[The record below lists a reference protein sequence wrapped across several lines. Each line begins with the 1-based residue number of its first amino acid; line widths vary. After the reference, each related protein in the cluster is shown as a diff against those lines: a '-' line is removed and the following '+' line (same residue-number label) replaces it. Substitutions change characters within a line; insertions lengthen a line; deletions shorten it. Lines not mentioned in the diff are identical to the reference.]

1 MKQFVR
7 TANFEY
13 INLDFVKSI
22 VYKKIDKN
30 REFFEIV
37 LECVDGEVTL
47 GYVLDEDW
55 ALDII
60 NAIINGKE
68 SPCDYMS
75 YKEAMEYLHSD
86 KIEKKNEMD
95 QR

>member
-47 GYVLDEDW
+47 GYVLDEDS
-55 ALDII
+55 ALKII
-60 NAIINGKE
+60 NSIIYDIALPW
-68 SPCDYMS
+68 SLMT

-86 KIEKKNEMD
+86 K
-95 QR
+95 